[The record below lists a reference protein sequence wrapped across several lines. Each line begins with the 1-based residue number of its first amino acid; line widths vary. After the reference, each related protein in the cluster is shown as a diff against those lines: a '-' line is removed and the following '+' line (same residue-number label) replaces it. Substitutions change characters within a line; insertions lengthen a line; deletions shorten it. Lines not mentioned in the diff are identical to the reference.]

1 MAWKIEFSDSAERE
15 LDKLDPQISRRI
27 LEYLQKR
34 LAKQDN
40 PRNLGAALKGSKLGM
55 FWKYRVGD
63 YRIIASIEDKIMRIL
78 VVRIGNRRDVYR
90 K

>member
-40 PRNLGAALKGSKLGM
+40 PRNLGAALKGSKPGM

-78 VVRIGNRRDVYR
+78 VVRISNRRDVYR

>member
-40 PRNLGAALKGSKLGM
+40 PRNLGAALKGSKPGM

-63 YRIIASIEDKIMRIL
+63 YRIIASIEDKIMHIL
-78 VVRIGNRRDVYR
+78 VVRISNRRDVYR

>member
-1 MAWKIEFSDSAERE
+1 MAWKIEFSDNAERE
-15 LDKLDPQISRRI
+15 LDKLNPQISRRI

-40 PRNLGAALKGSKLGM
+40 PRNLGAALKGSKPGM

-78 VVRIGNRRDVYR
+78 VVRIDNRRDV
-90 K
+90 

>member
-1 MAWKIEFSDSAERE
+1 MAWKIEFSDNAERE

-40 PRNLGAALKGSKLGM
+40 PRNLGAALKGSKPGM

-78 VVRIGNRRDVYR
+78 VVRIDNRRDV
-90 K
+90 

>member
-27 LEYLQKR
+27 LEYLQQR

-40 PRNLGAALKGSKLGM
+40 PRNLRAALKGSKPGM

-63 YRIIASIEDKIMRIL
+63 YHIIASIEDKIMRIL
-78 VVRIGNRRDVYR
+78 VVRIGNRRDV
-90 K
+90 